1 MRETKAAETYAA
13 LNGLV
18 GKGLRLA
25 DAVRQ
30 LATET
35 GRSEAAV
42 RASYYAQRAKLGHTG
57 RSGPLT
63 VEDAI
68 TEARRLLEQA
78 LHQVEAELE
87 SAKFDLDRASDR
99 YETVRASAEAQRAE
113 LERKIA
119 VLQTTE

>member
-1 MRETKAAETYAA
+1 M
-13 LNGLV
+13 
-18 GKGLRLA
+18 
-25 DAVRQ
+25 
-30 LATET
+30 
-35 GRSEAAV
+35 

-57 RSGPLT
+57 RTSALT

-78 LHQVEAELE
+78 LHQVEADLA
-87 SAKFDLDRASDR
+87 SAEADRNRASER

-119 VLQTTE
+119 VLQPTE